1 MLCVVIPSVWAG
13 VGSACLIY
21 LAALKMVEENLY
33 EAASIDG
40 AGTWHKL
47 RHITLPS
54 LKALV
59 LINFVGAFIG
69 SFHAMQNIF
78 VMTEGGPNRAT
89 HIMGLEIFYNFV
101 VWLKLGYATA
111 IAWILG
117 FLLIG
122 FTVYQLRILR
132 QVEFKAGAGGQD

>member
-1 MLCVVIPSVWAG
+1 MRSLYLCIATCPLLQA
-13 VGSACLIY
+13 
-21 LAALKMVEENLY
+21 
-33 EAASIDG
+33 
-40 AGTWHKL
+40 
-47 RHITLPS
+47 P
-54 LKALV
+54 
-59 LINFVGAFIG
+59 
-69 SFHAMQNIF
+69 
-78 VMTEGGPNRAT
+78 T

-132 QVEFKAGAGGQD
+132 QVEFKADAGGEA